1 MKNLKKSRQTAN
13 VFWPSNIHKF
23 KPSVHEAFVDK
34 LVLASQSLKHRWLD
48 KSSGQRTEICRWLIE
63 GLYQSYF
70 AFPRSSLAIPLSK
83 DAYSVGSTYEIPFS
97 YRAVKDIVD
106 ASKETDFI
114 EVVFGTYN
122 PNGKGLVTRL
132 RPKGRLLAHFER
144 VGIKWRQMSPPNK
157 LEGIVLSMKKAGKE
171 RRLVERDESSEVAKM
186 QDSLLRINKFLSH
199 QCISLDLP
207 DVAFASGNFEATVN
221 HLSVSTAD
229 VSLIEN
235 FRTAHSL
242 QNVFLKRI
250 FAQGSLQKGG
260 RFYGGWWQSIP
271 SRMRKRVTINGYRT
285 IEFDYSGLACAMLYA
300 MEGQA
305 LPSDPYDVGLINY
318 VGIDDPRRKIVKRY
332 LNAILNDESGR
343 YRLDPEELAKLG
355 ITQNDLLQRII
366 KLHKPLERYLYSG
379 IGVKLQYLDSQIAER
394 VILRL
399 LRINEVCLPIHDS
412 FIVRVEATLDLVSAM
427 KQEFFALFKQE
438 VDMKAVFDFG
448 PMNIATPRVLH
459 GYPKGVGKFNTI
471 WKDHLSNFKICNNF
485 ESTWESACLS
495 EEEFDLRYLVLN
507 EQISLAKDAGYG
519 WLYEHFYR
527 GLPKILPHSH
537 AA

>member
-13 VFWPSNIHKF
+13 VFWPSKIHKF
-23 KPSVHEAFVDK
+23 NHSVHEAYVGK

-70 AFPRSSLAIPLSK
+70 ALPRSSLAIPLSK
-83 DAYSVGSTYEIPFS
+83 DAYSVGSPYEIPFS

-106 ASKETDFI
+106 AAKETDFI

-171 RRLVERDESSEVAKM
+171 RRLVERVESPEVAKM

-199 QCISLDLP
+199 QCISVDLP
-207 DVAFASGNFEATVN
+207 DAAFVSGNFEPDFN
-221 HLSVSTAD
+221 DSLVSTAD
-229 VSLIEN
+229 VSSVER
-235 FRTAHSL
+235 FRPASSL

-305 LPSDPYDVGLINY
+305 LPSDPYDVGLSY
-318 VGIDDPRRKIVKRY
+318 SGSDDLRRKIVKRY

-412 FIVRVEATLDLVSAM
+412 FIVRVEATLALVSAM

-438 VDMKAVFDFG
+438 IDMKAVFDFG

-471 WKDHLSNFKICNNF
+471 WEDHLSNFKICNNF

-495 EEEFDLRYLVLN
+495 EEEFDLRYRVLN

>member
-70 AFPRSSLAIPLSK
+70 ALPRSSLAIPLSK
-83 DAYSVGSTYEIPFS
+83 DAYSVGSPYEMPFS

-132 RPKGRLLAHFER
+132 RPKGRLLDHFER
-144 VGIKWRQMSPPNK
+144 VGIKWRQVSPPNK

-171 RRLVERDESSEVAKM
+171 RRLVERDESPEVAKM
-186 QDSLLRINKFLSH
+186 QDALLRINKFLSH

-207 DVAFASGNFEATVN
+207 DIAFASGKFEADVN
-221 HLSVSTAD
+221 HLSVSTAE
-229 VSLIEN
+229 VSLTKN

-305 LPSDPYDVGLINY
+305 LPSDPYDVDLNY
-318 VGIDDPRRKIVKRY
+318 SGSNDPRRKIVKRY

-366 KLHKPLERYLYSG
+366 KLHKPVERYLYSG

-412 FIVRVEATLDLVSAM
+412 FIVRVEATLALVSAM

-438 VDMKAVFDFG
+438 IDMKAVFDFG

-471 WKDHLSNFKICNNF
+471 WEDHLSNFKICNNF

-495 EEEFDLRYLVLN
+495 EEEFDLRYRVLN

>member
-48 KSSGQRTEICRWLIE
+48 KSSGKRTEICRWLIE

-70 AFPRSSLAIPLSK
+70 ALPRSSLAIPLSK
-83 DAYSVGSTYEIPFS
+83 DAYSVASPYEMPFS

-171 RRLVERDESSEVAKM
+171 RRLVERDESPEVAKM

-207 DVAFASGNFEATVN
+207 DIAFVSGNFEPDFN
-221 HLSVSTAD
+221 HSSVSTAD
-229 VSLIEN
+229 VSSVES
-235 FRTAHSL
+235 FRSASSL

-260 RFYGGWWQSIP
+260 RFYGGWWQNVP

-305 LPSDPYDVGLINY
+305 LPSDPYDVGLAY
-318 VGIDDPRRKIVKRY
+318 SGSDDLRRKIVKRY

-355 ITQNDLLQRII
+355 ITQNDLHQRII
-366 KLHKPLERYLYSG
+366 KLHKPVERYLYSG

-412 FIVRVEATLDLVSAM
+412 FIVRVEATLALVSAM

-438 VDMKAVFDFG
+438 IDMKAVFDFG
-448 PMNIATPRVLH
+448 PMSIATPRILH
-459 GYPKGVGKFNTI
+459 KYPKGVSALNTI
-471 WKDHLSNFKICNNF
+471 LEDHLSNFKICLNF
-485 ESTWESACLS
+485 ENTWENACFSQDEIALRCFAMN
-495 EEEFDLRYLVLN
+495 EERA
-507 EQISLAKDAGYG
+507 LAKDSGYG
-519 WLYEHFYR
+519 WLYEHFLC